1 MTYSFECASNLH
13 CFHFICVE
21 RLCFTCPIIS
31 GVAPLAVWPRP
42 VMGNIVAID
51 RLARTIIRAALIRA
65 RKTIR
70 IQPFWICAV
79 VWGGLSGSA
88 PLASVGGGLSPRFQ
102 VPVPR
107 FSVPVPRFAFL
118 RPFGAIW
125 RPSSDSSYK
134 KAIQQDP
141 NKIRYPRDLDPLRYP
156 LLPHTT
162 STYSQIRCNEL
173 LKAEVLGRVSKN

>member
-102 VPVPR
+102 VPVPPVLSPRPPVCLSSALWGHVEAR
-107 FSVPVPRFAFL
+107 FGFL
-118 RPFGAIW
+118 I
-125 RPSSDSSYK
+125 K
-134 KAIQQDP
+134 KPYDRIQ
-141 NKIRYPRDLDPLRYP
+141 K
-156 LLPHTT
+156 
-162 STYSQIRCNEL
+162 
-173 LKAEVLGRVSKN
+173 